1 MEQMILYHGSTQ
13 IVEFPEI
20 RTAKYHKDFYFGF
33 YCTLLPEQAIRWAT
47 RFSGTEILNEYF
59 EIMQRLINLEV
70 AEYVIKTII
79 NSSFVQ
85 FIDPYYHF
93 GLIEADP
100 DDNKFV
106 DCAIAANAQFIVT
119 NDHHYNVLHQ
129 IDFRKVNVINIDD
142 FLDLVINH

>member
-1 MEQMILYHGSTQ
+1 MSRIVLDTNGLIQILPQRS
-13 IVEFPEI
+13 
-20 RTAKYHKDFYFGF
+20 KYHRIWESFVGGENVL
-33 YCTLLPEQAIRWAT
+33 CV
-47 RFSGTEILNEYF
+47 STEILNEYF

-129 IDFRKVNVINIDD
+129 IDFPKVNVINIDD

>member
-1 MEQMILYHGSTQ
+1 MSRIVLDTNGLIQILPTRS
-13 IVEFPEI
+13 
-20 RTAKYHKDFYFGF
+20 KYHRIWESFIVGENVL
-33 YCTLLPEQAIRWAT
+33 CV
-47 RFSGTEILNEYF
+47 STEILNEYL

-93 GLIEADP
+93 GLIEADA

-119 NDHHYNVLHQ
+119 NDHHYSVLRQ
-129 IDFRKVNVINIDD
+129 IDFPKVNVINIDD
-142 FLDLVINH
+142 FLELVESR

>member
-1 MEQMILYHGSTQ
+1 MSRIVLDTNGLIQILPPRS
-13 IVEFPEI
+13 
-20 RTAKYHKDFYFGF
+20 KYHRIWESFVGGENVL
-33 YCTLLPEQAIRWAT
+33 CV
-47 RFSGTEILNEYF
+47 STEILNEYL
-59 EIMQRLINLEV
+59 EIMQKLINLEI

-85 FIDPYYHF
+85 FVNPYYHF

-119 NDHHYNVLHQ
+119 NDHHYNVLLQ
-129 IDFRKVNVINIDD
+129 IDFPKVNVINIED
-142 FLDLVINH
+142 FLELVENH

>member
-1 MEQMILYHGSTQ
+1 MSRIVLNTDGLIQILPQRS
-13 IVEFPEI
+13 
-20 RTAKYHKDFYFGF
+20 KYHRILESFVGGENVL
-33 YCTLLPEQAIRWAT
+33 CV
-47 RFSGTEILNEYF
+47 STEILNEYF

-85 FIDPYYHF
+85 FVDPYYHF
-93 GLIEADP
+93 ELIEADP

-129 IDFRKVNVINIDD
+129 IDFPKVNVINIDA
-142 FLDLVINH
+142 FLNLVVNH

>member
-1 MEQMILYHGSTQ
+1 MSRIVLDTNGLIQILPPRS
-13 IVEFPEI
+13 
-20 RTAKYHKDFYFGF
+20 KYHRIWESFVGGENVL
-33 YCTLLPEQAIRWAT
+33 CV
-47 RFSGTEILNEYF
+47 STEILNEYL
-59 EIMQRLINLEV
+59 EIMQKLINLEI

-85 FIDPYYHF
+85 FVNPYYHF

-119 NDHHYNVLHQ
+119 NDHHYNVLLQ
-129 IDFRKVNVINIDD
+129 IDFPKVNVINIDD
-142 FLDLVINH
+142 FLELVENH

>member
-1 MEQMILYHGSTQ
+1 MLCVS
-13 IVEFPEI
+13 
-20 RTAKYHKDFYFGF
+20 
-33 YCTLLPEQAIRWAT
+33 
-47 RFSGTEILNEYF
+47 TEILNEDL
-59 EIMQRLINLEV
+59 EIMQKLINLEI

-85 FIDPYYHF
+85 FVNPYYHF

-119 NDHHYNVLHQ
+119 NDHHYNVLLQ
-129 IDFRKVNVINIDD
+129 IDFPKVNVINIDD
-142 FLDLVINH
+142 FLELVENH

>member
-1 MEQMILYHGSTQ
+1 MLCVS
-13 IVEFPEI
+13 
-20 RTAKYHKDFYFGF
+20 
-33 YCTLLPEQAIRWAT
+33 
-47 RFSGTEILNEYF
+47 TEILNEYF

-85 FIDPYYHF
+85 FVDPYYHF
-93 GLIEADP
+93 ELIEADP

-129 IDFRKVNVINIDD
+129 IDFPKVNVINIDA
-142 FLDLVINH
+142 FLNLVVNH